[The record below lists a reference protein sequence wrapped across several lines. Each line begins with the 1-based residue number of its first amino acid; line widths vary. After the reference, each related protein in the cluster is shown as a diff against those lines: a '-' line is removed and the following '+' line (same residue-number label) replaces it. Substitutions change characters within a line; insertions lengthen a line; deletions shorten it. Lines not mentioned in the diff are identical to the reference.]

1 MSQES
6 AKDMN
11 SVAASFYIDLNIQS
25 KIGLIQT
32 LGTKGSQP
40 RRGIEWKKTYSI
52 KIKGWV
58 NHV

>member
-6 AKDMN
+6 AKDIN
-11 SVAASFYIDLNIQS
+11 SVAASFYVDLNIQS

-40 RRGIEWKKTYSI
+40 RRGIEWKKTQLKSRD
-52 KIKGWV
+52 G
-58 NHV
+58 